1 LCKGLYKSCGTDVC
15 ECKVSKFEERDE
27 ELAKELETVVNEV
40 QLIIV

>member
-1 LCKGLYKSCGTDVC
+1 MKSITQQLI
-15 ECKVSKFEERDE
+15 EERDE